1 MKITVFT
8 SNQPRHISLIESL
21 ATIADEVFAIQEVNT
36 VFPGE
41 VEDFYKK
48 TPIMQEYFQK
58 VLAAEKKV
66 FGVPRFSSSKV
77 RTISI
82 KVGDLNRLSQE
93 SLEDALHSDYYV
105 IFGSSFIRGWICEF
119 LEKQTALNIHMGI
132 SPYYRGN
139 SCNFWALYDNRPDLV
154 GATIH
159 LLTAGLDSGPMLYH
173 AIPGS
178 GLIEPFELGM
188 LAVKAAHES
197 LVENLKN
204 GKIHSY
210 QHVKQDKSLELR
222 YTRNQDFT
230 DQVAAEFL
238 NRKAEPKK
246 IKNALNKRD
255 LGMFVA
261 PFIK

>member
-21 ATIADEVFAIQEVNT
+21 SSIADEVFAIQEVNT
-36 VFPGE
+36 VFPGQ

-58 VLAAEKKV
+58 VLTAEKKV
-66 FGVPRFSSSKV
+66 FGTPRFSSSKV

-82 KVGDLNRLSQE
+82 KVGDLNRMSQE
-93 SLEDALHSDYYV
+93 SLEEALRSNYYI
-105 IFGSSFIRGWICEF
+105 IFGSSFIKGWICDF
-119 LEKQTALNIHMGI
+119 LEKQTALNIHMGV

-173 AIPGS
+173 ALPEP

-188 LAVKAAHES
+188 LAVKAAHDS
-197 LVENLKN
+197 LVENLRD
-204 GKIHSY
+204 GKILTY
-210 QHVKQDKSLELR
+210 ERVKQDKSRELR
-222 YTRNQDFT
+222 YTRKQDFT
-230 DQVAAEFL
+230 DEVAAEFL
-238 NRKAEPKK
+238 KRKVEPKK
-246 IKNALNKRD
+246 IKNALQKRD
-255 LGMFVA
+255 LGMFVS
-261 PFIK
+261 PFTK